1 MADQEIARLIIRIIG
16 EVGEVKKQLADVQK
30 ATKETADQT
39 KTHVES
45 MKGTLGMLKTEWV
58 ALTAAAYAA
67 YAGISKAFQWA
78 ELGAKAEAI
87 AESFGYVTKSI
98 GVDGK
103 KLIADIKQISGVYED
118 STDIM
123 LVANKLLV
131 AGIPA
136 GDIVRLFESAR
147 VGARLMGIGV
157 EEAMEL
163 ITRAV
168 LTFAAR
174 GLLKQAFPME
184 MEKVFERYAD
194 KMKIDV
200 DMITEFGKQSAVV
213 QEILRQTQTRMQFL
227 GDVTIPNN
235 YEKMQKLASTYK
247 EGKELIGTFVVD
259 ALPLFLSGMEK
270 QVGLVV
276 SWQMI
281 LESTWSTMKGITTT
295 IGEFFGLVSK
305 APPIVAKVAST
316 GATPTKAVFAIEEGK
331 AGIDRQ
337 ISDQDK
343 LQKALTKLR
352 LDAEKARVDATGQI
366 QMLGLEA
373 QHSQALKEAML
384 AAKDTFEID
393 QKFQRDKAEME
404 LKNTLASLKAQE
416 NAEVAAAISDKKIR
430 EIPAIKEK
438 IRQAELVAE
447 GKYNAEVDKINLDRV
462 TKEKERTLALAA
474 ASTKEEISIQQ
485 SYLDRLQDLFER
497 NRITVELYYAKR
509 RDIVVAIGTTEI
521 QNLQQE
527 LDARGDIAKEA
538 GLYAQI
544 VEKTAKLEKD
554 LLGIERDRYNDIQK
568 LADLNLDIFNGL
580 QDRRKIM
587 IDMARKELTMGP
599 VEAINEQIS
608 LEVDLQAKLKE
619 RLVLVDQITDPKKYS
634 DFLTQIAQSQGKVN
648 DLFLQSQERT
658 GTFIQGWEKGV
669 KEVGE
674 QLPTAFQMGKN
685 AVNDFLNAVTNPFK
699 SFFDNL
705 TSGTM
710 SAKDA
715 FKKLADDMAKNVMN
729 MLVDIGMLI
738 LKMEILKSLGY
749 GTAGGGGGGSWLS
762 ALLGLVGGG
771 GGTTT
776 TVGSFIGEAGI
787 ISVLQH
793 GGAVTGPSG
802 KDVVPIRATAGE
814 YVIQESAVR
823 KYGPGFMSMIN
834 EGLLDISKLIGLSSR
849 SQPSLAFAS
858 GGLVSNIS
866 PSIDQRTALSIINV
880 VDPREL
886 DRYLA
891 SAGGQNAILNVLS
904 SRAMVVKKILQ

>member
-1 MADQEIARLIIRIIG
+1 
-16 EVGEVKKQLADVQK
+16 
-30 ATKETADQT
+30 
-39 KTHVES
+39 
-45 MKGTLGMLKTEWV
+45 
-58 ALTAAAYAA
+58 
-67 YAGISKAFQWA
+67 
-78 ELGAKAEAI
+78 
-87 AESFGYVTKSI
+87 
-98 GVDGK
+98 
-103 KLIADIKQISGVYED
+103 
-118 STDIM
+118 
-123 LVANKLLV
+123 
-131 AGIPA
+131 
-136 GDIVRLFESAR
+136 
-147 VGARLMGIGV
+147 
-157 EEAMEL
+157 
-163 ITRAV
+163 
-168 LTFAAR
+168 
-174 GLLKQAFPME
+174 
-184 MEKVFERYAD
+184 
-194 KMKIDV
+194 
-200 DMITEFGKQSAVV
+200 
-213 QEILRQTQTRMQFL
+213 
-227 GDVTIPNN
+227 
-235 YEKMQKLASTYK
+235 
-247 EGKELIGTFVVD
+247 
-259 ALPLFLSGMEK
+259 
-270 QVGLVV
+270 
-276 SWQMI
+276 
-281 LESTWSTMKGITTT
+281 
-295 IGEFFGLVSK
+295 
-305 APPIVAKVAST
+305 
-316 GATPTKAVFAIEEGK
+316 
-331 AGIDRQ
+331 
-337 ISDQDK
+337 
-343 LQKALTKLR
+343 
-352 LDAEKARVDATGQI
+352 
-366 QMLGLEA
+366 MLGLEA

-509 RDIVVAIGTTEI
+509 KDLVVSIGTTEI

-527 LDARGDIAKEA
+527 LDARGDIAKE
-538 GLYAQI
+538 GDLYAQI

-685 AVNDFLNAVTNPFK
+685 AVNDFLNAVTNPIK

-715 FKKLADDMAKNVMN
+715 FKKFADDMAKNVMN